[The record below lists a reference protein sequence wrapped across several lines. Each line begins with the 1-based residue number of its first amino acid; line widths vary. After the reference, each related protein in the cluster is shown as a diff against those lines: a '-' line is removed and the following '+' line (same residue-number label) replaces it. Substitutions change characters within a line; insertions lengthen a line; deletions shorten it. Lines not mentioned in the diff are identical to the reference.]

1 MSFLM
6 SPVMTH
12 PMILNITNDITI
24 NYIIDDLK
32 GDMKMK
38 HIIKSE
44 KPIEIIKE
52 SKIKKANTYS
62 YKTIIPKE
70 VMEVFPQLKE
80 NGKIIYHI
88 QQTGFKEYQC
98 DITLKAKGLK
108 IQDVQESESEDDK
121 ESASNNIEDDTQKPV
136 EKKTIQNKETIDAGF
151 KTKYDDVSDCLT
163 YPIENM
169 DTHCIRI
176 NTTMKY
182 PRLEIVRKK
191 TGKALQQFIGISKNS
206 DDEIKWIIQVLS
218 ENLSLCES
226 EDDFKNEINAI
237 KEILKGE
244 QG

>member
-1 MSFLM
+1 ME
-6 SPVMTH
+6 
-12 PMILNITNDITI
+12 
-24 NYIIDDLK
+24 Y
-32 GDMKMK
+32 
-38 HIIKSE
+38 IIKSE

-52 SKIKKANTYS
+52 SKIKQANEYS

-80 NGKIIYHI
+80 NGKLIFHI
-88 QQTGFKEYQC
+88 TEVEFKKYRCEIKPQ
-98 DITLKAKGLK
+98 AKGLK
-108 IQDVQESESEDDK
+108 IYDVQESESEDDK
-121 ESASNNIEDDTQKPV
+121 ESASNIVEDDTQKPV

-169 DTHCIRI
+169 DTHYIRI

-182 PRLEIVRKK
+182 PRLEIVRRK

-206 DDEIKWIIQVLS
+206 DDEIKWIIQLLN